1 MVTATRTGNKQGQA
15 VQPVLPAPSFNRAGD
30 LVFVSSIYPIDGQG
44 NVVHTSSFSP
54 YVGESEMAAQARSV
68 METLKRVLADA
79 GTSLERMLKAEV
91 YLASVE
97 DFYEFKLVWKEYFPT
112 DPPVRT
118 TAGVGEDHI
127 IPGVL
132 LNLHGIALAGDSIW
146 KREVIHVDDVPDPM
160 EAEWIPQAI
169 KAGPFVFPANVPA
182 TDFKTGVPVG
192 KLPVYPYYGSDSEMQ
207 AHYIVQN
214 LEKVLAAA
222 GSDLKQAVKCQ
233 FHETTLKNFHDVDG
247 VWGQYMHPIPP
258 PRSSM
263 AMRELLVPG
272 AVFVPNVFFLAPDG
286 EHQKSETRKGIRFHP
301 VDVRKV
307 HFTPGV
313 LVKDWLFTAG
323 QCAVPG
329 YARSDRDAKPED
341 IFEMTPRGLPYYW
354 SDIELQTDYTVRM
367 LVEQIEANGYGLQD
381 VVDARIFLTN
391 ARRDYRGFERAWRR
405 AFEGVGTFPSM
416 SLIPSN
422 QEDGLG
428 GIMMDEP
435 VIEIDLIIKHR
446 DQ

>member
-1 MVTATRTGNKQGQA
+1 MVTATKSGKTRGEA
-15 VQPVLPAPSFNRAGD
+15 VQPVLPAPSWNRADD
-30 LVFVSSIYPIDGQG
+30 LVFVSSIFPIDAQG
-44 NVVHTSSFSP
+44 NVVQTSSFSP

-91 YLASVE
+91 YLKYPS
-97 DFYEFKLVWKEYFPT
+97 DFYEFKLIWKEYFPT

-118 TAGVGEDHI
+118 TACVGEDHI

-132 LNLHGIALAGDSIW
+132 LNLHGIALAGDSSW
-146 KREVIHVDDVPDPM
+146 KREVIHVDDAPDPM

-207 AHYIVQN
+207 AHYILQN
-214 LEKVLAAA
+214 MEKVLNAA

-233 FHETTLKNFHDVDG
+233 FHETTLHNFHDVDG

-263 AMRELLVPG
+263 AMKELLVPG
-272 AVFVPNVFFLAPDG
+272 AVFVPNVFFIAPDG
-286 EHQKSETRKGIRFHP
+286 QFKKEETRKGIHFHP

-313 LVKDWLFTAG
+313 QVGDWLFTAG
-323 QCAVPG
+323 QGAVPG
-329 YARSDRDAKPED
+329 YANTGRDTTPED
-341 IFEMTPRGLPYYW
+341 VFVMSPRGLPHYW
-354 SDIELQTDYTVRM
+354 SDIEIQTDCTMELLR
-367 LVEQIEANGYGLQD
+367 EQLEANGYTLAD
-381 VVDARIFLTN
+381 IADAKVFLTN
-391 ARRDYRGFERAWRR
+391 ATRDYRGFERAWRR
-405 AFEGVGTFPSM
+405 IFEEVGTMPSM

-422 QEDGLG
+422 QVDGRG
-428 GIMMDEP
+428 GMMMDETI
-435 VIEIDLIIKHR
+435 VEIDLIVKR
-446 DQ
+446 RP